1 MMSVDPIDSGD
12 PVDPGDSVRASLQR
26 VLLRWTDAV
35 REHSGALPSIEHDPD
50 WPSPCI
56 VDGPD
61 ANAYDRGRVHWRPC
75 PRDTQADFSGI
86 ERALEEPLH
95 ADIRSFY
102 GSFYSDPLP
111 MRAADGPLTLLQVWS
126 DRDFDRLL
134 ENVIGHA
141 ANQRRVRAP
150 LTVFIATTDEDDLN
164 LCVCNASGKVVLERP
179 GAAPLRE
186 IAPSLSVFLDG
197 LEPVLPVGDDDT
209 L

>member
-1 MMSVDPIDSGD
+1 MTTV
-12 PVDPGDSVRASLQR
+12 DSVQASLQR
-26 VLLRWTDAV
+26 VLSRWIDAV
-35 REHSGALPSIEHDPD
+35 HEHTGALPTVENDDD

-61 ANAYDRGRVHWRPC
+61 ANGRVRWRPC
-75 PRDTQADFSGI
+75 PREQHADFSGI
-86 ERALEEPLH
+86 ERALEVPLH
-95 ADIRSFY
+95 AAIRSFY

-141 ANQRRVRAP
+141 THHRRVRAP

-164 LCVCNASGKVVLERP
+164 LCVCNTSGKVVLERP

-186 IAPSLSVFLDG
+186 IAPSLDVFLDG
-197 LEPVLPVGDDDT
+197 LEPCLPHGC
-209 L
+209 

>member
-1 MMSVDPIDSGD
+1 MAV
-12 PVDPGDSVRASLQR
+12 DSVQASLQR
-26 VLLRWTDAV
+26 VLSRWIDAV
-35 REHSGALPSIEHDPD
+35 HEHTGALPSIEHDVD

-61 ANAYDRGRVHWRPC
+61 ADGRVRWRPHL
-75 PRDTQADFSGI
+75 RDSQADFSGI

-95 ADIRSFY
+95 AAIRSFY
-102 GSFYSDPLP
+102 GSYYSDPLP

-141 ANQRRVRAP
+141 ANQRRVQAP
-150 LTVFIATTDEDDLN
+150 LTVFIALTDEDDLN

-186 IAPSLSVFLDG
+186 IAPSLEVFLDA
-197 LEPVLPVGDDDT
+197 LEPMLSVDDDGI

>member
-1 MMSVDPIDSGD
+1 MMADDAVQ
-12 PVDPGDSVRASLQR
+12 ASLQR
-26 VLLRWTDAV
+26 VLSRWIDAV
-35 REHSGALPSIEHDPD
+35 YEHTGALPSIEHDAE

-56 VDGPD
+56 VDSGPD
-61 ANAYDRGRVHWRPC
+61 ANANGRGRVHWRPC
-75 PRDTQADFSGI
+75 PRDSPADFSGV

-141 ANQRRVRAP
+141 THQRRVQAP
-150 LTVFIATTDEDDLN
+150 PTVFIATTDEDDLN

-179 GAAPLRE
+179 GVAPLRE
-186 IAPSLSVFLDG
+186 IAPSLEVFLDG
-197 LEPVLPVGDDDT
+197 LEPVLPVDDDDT
-209 L
+209 F

>member
-1 MMSVDPIDSGD
+1 MV
-12 PVDPGDSVRASLQR
+12 VDSVQASLQR
-26 VLLRWTDAV
+26 VLSRWIDAV
-35 REHSGALPSIEHDPD
+35 HEHTGALPSIEYDAD

-56 VDGPD
+56 VDGLET
-61 ANAYDRGRVHWRPC
+61 NASDWGRGRVHWQPC
-75 PRDTQADFSGI
+75 PRDSPADFSGI
-86 ERALEEPLH
+86 ERALEVPLH

-102 GSFYSDPLP
+102 GSYFSDPLP

-141 ANQRRVRAP
+141 THQRRVQAP

-186 IAPSLSVFLDG
+186 IAPSLDVFLDG
-197 LEPVLPVGDDDT
+197 LEPVLPDDGEGV
-209 L
+209 